1 MTAMKNSDAL
11 LRLLTDFF
19 NLPADTSHAEITQQ
33 GIAAWD
39 SLAMVQLIADLQGTF
54 EIEFE
59 LDEIETL
66 RSYEEI
72 RSALTRKGVSIETQ
86 TARSAASGAAISED
100 N

>member
-1 MTAMKNSDAL
+1 MKNSDAL
-11 LRLLTDFF
+11 LSLLTDFF
-19 NLPADTSHAEITQQ
+19 NLPADTSREDITQE
-33 GIAAWD
+33 GIASWD

-59 LDEIETL
+59 LDEIESL

-72 RSALTRKGVSIETQ
+72 RTALARKGVSVEKP
-86 TARSAASGAAISED
+86 TARGAASGSAASKD

>member
-1 MTAMKNSDAL
+1 MKNSDAL
-11 LRLLTDFF
+11 IRLLTDFF
-19 NLPADTSHAEITQQ
+19 NLPSDTSRGEITQKA
-33 GIAAWD
+33 IAAWD

-59 LDEIETL
+59 LDEIEAL

-72 RSALTRKGVSIETQ
+72 RTVLARKGVSVEEPI
-86 TARSAASGAAISED
+86 ARSEASGSATSED